1 MKILLTNFHYGRG
14 GGHDTYVG
22 VIARGLAAR
31 HEVCVAAPG
40 TSRLYAHVSA
50 IPNVRALPLEFP
62 AKLKEVRRM
71 VPAWRALRQLL
82 ERERFDIV
90 HANGSPDHRLLMF
103 AMMGMKGPRPRVVW
117 TKHNSI
123 AIKTDFITR
132 VRATRATDA
141 VIAVS
146 DSTAVFVRDSVYGGK
161 PITVVKNG
169 VDIDAFQPASAAEI
183 QAARTMLFGNAGA
196 DKFVLGTVTGFDWY
210 KGTMD
215 MIAAVAALPAEAR
228 AACAIVV
235 VGTEPNEEQWREID
249 RLGMRDQV
257 RVEGFVEDV
266 KTYIRAFDVGF
277 VVSYAIETVSFA
289 CREMMAMGKPVIV
302 ARYAGLP
309 ENIEDGVDGWIV
321 APHDPA
327 ALSGTLAQILARRD
341 ELGAMGMRSRAKAE
355 REFSQQ
361 DFVKQT
367 EQVYLQQLR
376 TQLPKS
382 PQASP

>member
-22 VIARGLAAR
+22 VIARGLAVR
-31 HEVCVAAPG
+31 HQVYVAAPA

-50 IPNVRALPLEFP
+50 MPGVHALPFEFP
-62 AKLKEVRRM
+62 AKLKDVRRM
-71 VPAWRALRQLL
+71 VPAWRALRALL
-82 ERERFDIV
+82 ERERFDVV
-90 HANGSPDHRLLMF
+90 HVNGSPDHRLLMF
-103 AMMGMKGPRPRVVW
+103 AMMGMKGTRPRVVW

-123 AIKTDFITR
+123 AIKTDFLTR

-146 DSTAVFVRDSVYGGK
+146 DSTATFVRDSVYGGK
-161 PITVVKNG
+161 PVTVVKNG
-169 VDIDAFQPASAAEI
+169 VDIDAFQPASAAETL
-183 QAARTMLFGNAGA
+183 AARAMLLGEAGA
-196 DKFVLGTVTGFDWY
+196 GQLVLGTVTGFDWY

-215 MIAAVAALPAEAR
+215 MIAAVAALPREAR
-228 AACAIVV
+228 DACTIVV
-235 VGTEPNEEQWREID
+235 VGTEPSEEQWREID
-249 RLGMRDQV
+249 ALGMREQV

-266 KTYIRAFDVGF
+266 KSYVRAFDVGF

-321 APHDPA
+321 PPHDPP
-327 ALSGTLAQILARRD
+327 ALSGTLARILAQRGQ
-341 ELGAMGMRSRAKAE
+341 LGAMSVRARAKAE

-361 DFVKQT
+361 DFIDQT
-367 EQVYLQQLR
+367 EQVYLQQLP
-376 TQLPKS
+376 TSSKS
-382 PQASP
+382 PPA

>member
-22 VIARGLAAR
+22 VIARGLAQR
-31 HEVCVAAPG
+31 HEVFVAAPA

-50 IPNVRALPLEFP
+50 IAQVRALPLEFP

-71 VPAWRALRQLL
+71 VPAWRALRDLL

-123 AIKTDFITR
+123 AIKADFLTR

-146 DSTAVFVRDSVYGGK
+146 DSTAAFVRDSVYGGK
-161 PITVVKNG
+161 PVTVVKNG
-169 VDIDAFQPASAAEI
+169 VDIDAFQPASAA
-183 QAARTMLFGNAGA
+183 QTLAARAVLLGEANAG
-196 DKFVLGTVTGFDWY
+196 KFVLGTVTGFDWY

-215 MIAAVAALPAEAR
+215 MVAAVAALPAEAR
-228 AACAIVV
+228 DAMLIVV
-235 VGTEPNEEQWREID
+235 VGTEPSEEQWREID
-249 RLGMRDQV
+249 RLGMRGQV

-266 KTYIRAFDVGF
+266 KAYVRAFDVGF

-321 APHDPA
+321 PPHDPA
-327 ALSGTLAQILARRD
+327 ALCVTLAQIFARRD
-341 ELGAMGMRSRAKAE
+341 QLGAMSVRSRAKAE

-361 DFVKQT
+361 DFVDQT
-367 EQVYLQQLR
+367 EQVYLQQL
-376 TQLPKS
+376 PKS
-382 PQASP
+382 PPARS